1 MEEVGDSDLMGG
13 GGDGVED
20 FRARRKEQE
29 RRKTEREVRREEMLR
44 ARAAEREEKFA
55 EYRAK
60 EDRTMEMLRGLARA
74 RFGGGGGG
82 NGGQ

>member
-44 ARAAEREEKFA
+44 ARAAERSSLEAAGTVCYVTPDFNSI
-55 EYRAK
+55 
-60 EDRTMEMLRGLARA
+60 LSLAA
-74 RFGGGGGG
+74 T
-82 NGGQ
+82 